1 MAERQTVALRAEL
14 RRRLADEETE
24 VRISGAAVEAVRAAR
39 LGAGRFSA
47 GAPGAADVEAA
58 EARYGSAVAARDGT
72 RARLAGGWVVVPAP
86 AGVGGLS
93 SEDLAAYGEGRLAVE
108 FEGDGGA

>member
-58 EARYGSAVAARDGT
+58 EARYGSAVAARD
-72 RARLAGGWVVVPAP
+72 RYALAARWRAGGGASCGRRRAVL
-86 AGVGGLS
+86 GGSGGL
-93 SEDLAAYGEGRLAVE
+93 
-108 FEGDGGA
+108 

>member
-72 RARLAGGWVVVPAP
+72 RARLAGGRVVVPP

-93 SEDLAAYGEGRLAVE
+93 SADLAAYEEGRLAVD
-108 FEGDGGA
+108 FEGP